1 MAEKVKM
8 YLMDTSALF
17 AFLDDEPG
25 ADKVEN
31 LLEMAQKGKIKII
44 IPLSCIGEVYYITKQ
59 RKGIEKAK
67 KVVAVIKEFPVKFIS
82 LGEEEILSSSDFKA
96 DYNISLAD
104 SYIAGVAYLYN
115 GIVVTKNSEFKEI
128 EKDKKLE
135 FLWIQK

>member
-44 IPLSCIGEVYYITKQ
+44 IPLSCVGEVYYITKQ
-59 RKGIEKAK
+59 RKGIEEAK
-67 KVVAVIKEFPVKFIS
+67 KVAAVIKEFP
-82 LGEEEILSSSDFKA
+82 
-96 DYNISLAD
+96 
-104 SYIAGVAYLYN
+104 
-115 GIVVTKNSEFKEI
+115 
-128 EKDKKLE
+128 
-135 FLWIQK
+135 